1 MKKLFLLL
9 GLLVFV
15 GCATITRGVEEVF
28 VVESNPV
35 GAKVTLVYD
44 EPVVLS
50 VEDNKEG
57 AEGTDIGYDEGEK
70 TTITLEKLE
79 GFTPATF
86 KIPRRGSFVVTIEKK
101 GYQPVTTHVETQMAA
116 HGGAALAGNIC
127 LGGCLGA
134 AVDAGSGATL
144 EHIPSKVSVKLE
156 KIDPE
161 KDKPSP
167 FRTPPSSRR
176 GVELD

>member
-1 MKKLFLLL
+1 MKRIFLL
-9 GLLVFV
+9 GLLAFV

-28 VVESNPV
+28 VVESEPV

-50 VEDNKEG
+50 VEDKKEG
-57 AEGTDIGYDEGEK
+57 AVDGDAGYESEK
-70 TTITLEKLE
+70 ITVILERLE
-79 GFTPATF
+79 GVTPATF
-86 KIPRRGSFVVTIEKK
+86 KIPRRGSFIVTIEKK
-101 GYQPVTTHVETQMAA
+101 GYHPVTTHVETQIAD
-116 HGGAALAGNIC
+116 HGGLALTGNIC
-127 LGGCLGA
+127 LGGCIGA

-144 EHIPSKVSVKLE
+144 EHVPGKVSVKLE
-156 KIDPE
+156 RIE
-161 KDKPSP
+161 TEEKPSP

>member
-1 MKKLFLLL
+1 MKKLALLL
-9 GLLVFV
+9 GLLAFV

-57 AEGTDIGYDEGEK
+57 AEGGDTGYDESEK
-70 TTITLEKLE
+70 TYITLEKLE
-79 GFTPATF
+79 GVTPATF
-86 KIPRRGSFVVTIEKK
+86 KIPRRGSFSVRIEKD
-101 GYQPVTTHVETQMAA
+101 GYQPVVTHVYTQIATS
-116 HGGAALAGNIC
+116 GGAALAGNIC

-144 EHIPSKVSVKLE
+144 EHVPSKVSVKLE
-156 KIDPE
+156 RIE
-161 KDKPSP
+161 IEEEKPSP

-176 GVELD
+176 GVELE

>member
-9 GLLVFV
+9 CLLAFV

-44 EPVVLS
+44 EPVVLY
-50 VEDNKEG
+50 VED
-57 AEGTDIGYDEGEK
+57 EK
-70 TTITLEKLE
+70 TGTEGGDTGFDESEKKTVMLEILE
-79 GFTPATF
+79 GITPATF
-86 KIPRRGSFVVTIEKK
+86 KIPRRGSFVVRIEKS
-101 GYQPVTTHVETQMAA
+101 GYNPVVVHVQTQMAEA
-116 HGGAALAGNIC
+116 GGAALAGNIC
-127 LGGCLGA
+127 LGGCIGA
-134 AVDAGSGATL
+134 TVDVASGATL
-144 EHIPSKVSVKLE
+144 EHVPSKVSVKLE
-156 KIDPE
+156 RIE
-161 KDKPSP
+161 IEEEKPSP

>member
-1 MKKLFLLL
+1 MKKLLLLL
-9 GLLVFV
+9 GLLAFV
-15 GCATITRGVEEVF
+15 GCATVTRGVEEVF

-44 EPVVLS
+44 EPVVLY
-50 VEDNKEG
+50 VED
-57 AEGTDIGYDEGEK
+57 
-70 TTITLEKLE
+70 EKLGTE
-79 GFTPATF
+79 GGDAGFDESEKKTVMLEILEGVTPATF
-86 KIPRRGSFVVTIEKK
+86 KIPRRGSFSVRIEKD
-101 GYQPVTTHVETQMAA
+101 GYQPVVTHVYTQISTS
-116 HGGAALAGNIC
+116 GGAALAGNIC

-144 EHIPSKVSVKLE
+144 EHVPCKVSVKLE
-156 KIDPE
+156 RTEPE
-161 KDKPSP
+161 EEKPSP